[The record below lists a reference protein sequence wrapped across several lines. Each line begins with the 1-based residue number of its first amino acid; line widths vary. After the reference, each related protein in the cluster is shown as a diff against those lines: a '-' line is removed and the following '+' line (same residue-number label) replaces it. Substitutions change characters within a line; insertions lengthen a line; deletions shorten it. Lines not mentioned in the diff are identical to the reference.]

1 MIKRSRF
8 TAEHPGADQGMG
20 IDIGR
25 AEKFATVRFNT
36 DLLAGL
42 KLFQGRCLIVD
53 FVTVNPQMT
62 VLQPPFFMAIQT

>member
-1 MIKRSRF
+1 
-8 TAEHPGADQGMG
+8 MG

-53 FVTVNPQMT
+53 FVTVYPQMT